1 MAQQSDNSF
10 ASLLSSALNDVREL
24 FRQEISLAKFEVR
37 EEIRR
42 ATSGAAVLGAAA
54 VVLLFAALFLLT
66 ALARGFAVL
75 VGWGIWAGFLA
86 VGILLAIVGIALFFS
101 GRARLRTVNVV
112 PPQTAE
118 TIKED
123 VQWLKQQTK
132 SVRE

>member
-10 ASLLSSALNDVREL
+10 SSLLSSALNDVRDL

-37 EEIRR
+37 DEISR

-54 VVLLFAALFLLT
+54 VVLLFAVLFLLT
-66 ALARGFAVL
+66 AFARGFAVL
-75 VGWGIWAGFLA
+75 VGWDIWAGFLA
-86 VGILLAIVGIALFFS
+86 VGVLLAIVGAVLFLS
-101 GRARLRTVNVV
+101 GRRRLRTVNIV

-118 TIKED
+118 TLKED
-123 VQWLKQQTK
+123 VEWLKQQTK